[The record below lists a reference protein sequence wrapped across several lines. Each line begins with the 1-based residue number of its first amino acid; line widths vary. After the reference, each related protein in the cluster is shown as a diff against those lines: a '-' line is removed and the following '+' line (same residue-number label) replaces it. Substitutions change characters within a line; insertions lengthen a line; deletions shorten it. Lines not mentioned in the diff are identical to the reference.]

1 MEYEGAFYHVTS
13 RGNLRQN
20 IFFQDADREERLE
33 TLSRIK
39 ERYGRILH
47 AYVLMNNHYHL
58 LIETPLA
65 NLNQLMQNLNT
76 SYTVYVNRKYQRSG
90 HLFQGRYKAIVVDKD
105 NYLLTLSRYI
115 HLNPVRAR
123 VAELPEEYQWSSY
136 KEYIGYISTG
146 LVDIRDTLFHFSENA
161 KEAMAAYR
169 NFVESGIEED
179 ERPFKDVR
187 AGIVLGGEIFFEEK
201 IKDMITER
209 SVDRELPAL
218 RRLLKETPIEQ
229 VVRVVADYYKLYP
242 GDNQKVK
249 KMFQGKK
256 DSHLSVEDC
265 DWREELHSRNSFW
278 DNPSGSDQYT

>member
-1 MEYEGAFYHVTS
+1 M
-13 RGNLRQN
+13 
-20 IFFQDADREERLE
+20 D
-33 TLSRIK
+33 
-39 ERYGRILH
+39 
-47 AYVLMNNHYHL
+47 NHYHL

-90 HLFQGRYKAIVVDKD
+90 HLFQGRYKAIVVEKD

-136 KEYIGYISTG
+136 KEHIGYVSTG
-146 LVDIRDTLFHFSENA
+146 LVDIRDTLSHFSENA

-169 NFVESGIEED
+169 KFVESGIEED

-187 AGIVLGGEIFFEEK
+187 AGIVLGREIFFEEK
-201 IKDMITER
+201 IKDMIRER

-242 GDNQKVK
+242 GDLTKRSRRCSRERKIAIYLSKIVTGGKNSTVGTHFGITPQAVTNILIEVESTRAESKEFQKEIDGIK
-249 KMFQGKK
+249 CR
-256 DSHLSVEDC
+256 L
-265 DWREELHSRNSFW
+265 
-278 DNPSGSDQYT
+278 